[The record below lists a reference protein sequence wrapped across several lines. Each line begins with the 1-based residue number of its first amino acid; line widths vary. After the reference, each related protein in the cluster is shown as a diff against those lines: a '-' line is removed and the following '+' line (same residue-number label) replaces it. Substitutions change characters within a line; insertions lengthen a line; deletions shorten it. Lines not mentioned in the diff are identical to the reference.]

1 MNKKRLRELSI
12 KSITGN
18 INDTEKKL
26 LNDWLNES
34 ELDRREF
41 EKLGSIWKS
50 TLPDNL
56 PELPALDSEW
66 MKLNEMIKSS
76 EKKNNIAGA
85 TVEKIFEF
93 IQFNFLPKLRP
104 VVSAAILLFF
114 IVSGILLLNLK
125 VPSVEIK
132 IISTARNER
141 INVSLPDGSLINL
154 NANSTIEY
162 PESFSK
168 KNRDVNLKGEA
179 FFSVARDALHPF
191 VIRTAN
197 ATVTVLGTKFD
208 VCSRGKLT
216 KVFVKEGKVNLA
228 NDKSDP
234 KSVKLT
240 SGQMGLIIKDEAPVT
255 ENAGFNYLPGWINGK
270 LEFNRTR
277 ISAVLKEVERFYN
290 VKIKIEDAGLN
301 NLTLTGTFENTNVDS
316 VLTMICLAAD
326 LKYEKQNDLYLIK
339 LKK

>member
-34 ELDRREF
+34 ELNHKEH
-41 EKLGSIWKS
+41 EKLELLWKS

-66 MKLNEMIKSS
+66 MKLNERIRSS
-76 EKKNNIAGA
+76 EKKNNIAGT

-114 IVSGILLLNLK
+114 IVSGILLFNLK
-125 VPSVEIK
+125 VPSVEMK

-179 FFSVARDALHPF
+179 FFSVAKDALHPF
-191 VIRTAN
+191 VIKTGN
-197 ATVTVLGTKFD
+197 AKVTVLGTKFD
-208 VCSRGKLT
+208 VCSRGDQT
-216 KVFVKEGKVNLA
+216 KVFVKEGKVQLA
-228 NDKSDP
+228 NDKSAAR
-234 KSVKLT
+234 SVKLL
-240 SGQMGLIIKDEAPVT
+240 SGQMGMIIKDESPIA

-270 LEFNRTR
+270 LEFNRTMLGA
-277 ISAVLKEVERFYN
+277 IFNELERYYHI
-290 VKIKIEDAGLN
+290 KIKTDGTALN
-301 NLTLTGTFENTNVDS
+301 DLTLTGTFQSSDADS

-326 LKYEKQNDLYLIK
+326 LKFEKQNDSYIIK
-339 LKK
+339 QNK